1 MKNDKF
7 LIAILAGIVVLV
19 AAAIIIVL
27 ARANAEE
34 YTADDTP
41 TGVVH
46 NYFLAIQRKEYE
58 KAYGY
63 LSDELKS
70 KPDLD
75 DFIITVDNRGNY
87 PETALKIG
95 EATTSDTRAQVR
107 VSLTTFNDSGLFDSR
122 SYTNQDTVHL
132 RADANGRWKII
143 QYVYPY
149 WGYNWNE
156 DSK

>member
-1 MKNDKF
+1 M
-7 LIAILAGIVVLV
+7 VLV

-27 ARANAEE
+27 ARANTEE
-34 YTADDTP
+34 YTADDNP
-41 TGVVH
+41 AGVVH

-58 KAYGY
+58 KAYDY

-75 DFIITVDNRGNY
+75 DFIITVDNHGNY

-95 EATTSDTRAQVR
+95 EATITGDRAQVR

-122 SYTNQDTVHL
+122 SYSNQDTDHL
-132 RADANGRWKII
+132 RPDADGQRKLIE
-143 QYVYPY
+143 YVYPY
-149 WGYNWNE
+149 WG
-156 DSK
+156 